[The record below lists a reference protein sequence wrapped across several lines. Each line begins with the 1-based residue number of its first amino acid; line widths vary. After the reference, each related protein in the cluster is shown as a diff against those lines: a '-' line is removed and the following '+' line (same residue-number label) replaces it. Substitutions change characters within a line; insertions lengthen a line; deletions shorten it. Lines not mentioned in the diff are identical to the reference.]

1 MPTDVHAAKLIADEE
16 TTLKG
21 RLKVN
26 EDVEIGEA
34 EQAPGLQ
41 TYGYGAVA
49 ETTLLSLQEG
59 TMYGGPVPPFCWGAG
74 FYKAVNND
82 VQGGNTVGSGFV
94 TETSRSEGTPPA
106 PTFHQNEDIMG
117 VFGSYAYSGNEDP
130 ELVGGVATQAAENHA
145 GGSLGTKLLLMY
157 TRCGN
162 SSMQIGA
169 VLDESGCFITDEF
182 RHIGGKIGFF
192 GAEKTSRPKV
202 NLYSLETKV
211 NTLVNAL
218 EALGLIE
225 TETVPV

>member
-1 MPTDVHAAKLIADEE
+1 MPTDVHAAKLIAEEE
-16 TTLKG
+16 TILKK
-21 RLKVN
+21 RLEVN
-26 EDVEIGEA
+26 EDIQIGEA
-34 EQAPGLQ
+34 EQTPGLE

-59 TMYGGPVPPFCWGAG
+59 TIYGDPVPPFCWGAG
-74 FYKAVNND
+74 CYKAVNND
-82 VQGGNTVGSGFV
+82 VQGDTIGAGFV

-106 PTFHQNEDIMG
+106 LTFHKNEDIMG

-130 ELVGGVATQAAENHA
+130 ELLGGLATQAAENHA

-192 GAEKTSRPKV
+192 GAEKTSRLKV
-202 NLYSLETKV
+202 NLFSLETKV
-211 NTLVNAL
+211 DTLVKAL
-218 EALGLIE
+218 ETLGLIE
-225 TETVPV
+225 TETVQV